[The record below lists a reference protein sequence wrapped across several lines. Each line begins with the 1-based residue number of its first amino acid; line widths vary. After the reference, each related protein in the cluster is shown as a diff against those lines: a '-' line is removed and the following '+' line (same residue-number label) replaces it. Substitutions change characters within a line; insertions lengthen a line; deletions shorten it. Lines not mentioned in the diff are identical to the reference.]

1 MGSKVIKT
9 CDACKRESNARNVV
23 MVADVKLDDGTR
35 IVGDLCQSCA
45 NRMVKEFGLV
55 RTARQRRAPFKV
67 VDYDEIVTSSE

>member
-9 CDACKRESNARNVV
+9 CDACGRDATPKNEV

-45 NRMVKEFGLV
+45 QRMVKEFGLV
-55 RTARQRRAPFKV
+55 RTARQRRKPFEV
-67 VDYDEIVTSSE
+67 VDFDSIKAAE